1 MSSGRPRDLTEEAPH
16 EVEIAVEAEEDLS
29 LKAAIRRRTE
39 ALKAGDVGSLPVIV
53 GMVLITIFF
62 TAKSSVF
69 FTSVNFDNLIPQMAT
84 VTVIAMG
91 VVFVL
96 LIGEI
101 DLSIGY
107 LSGLCAV
114 TVAELQLSGSSHEY
128 PWYVAIGGALLLGAA
143 IGAVQGSI
151 VAFLGVPSFVV
162 TLAGLLAW
170 NGLIIQ
176 ALGTQGVIGIQAQ
189 PINDVANYY
198 FSSWF
203 GWVAAAV
210 ITLGFAA
217 SAAFGYFSRQRAGL
231 QSGNL
236 VLIGGRV
243 VFFSAVAWIVAAIC
257 NHSRGIPFAG
267 VLIIVLLVFW
277 TFIAQRTTFG
287 RHVYAVGGN
296 AEAARRAGINVKFI
310 RVAVFTISGTMAA
323 AGGIVAASRL
333 QSVDLT
339 AGSGTILLDAISA
352 AVIGG
357 TSLFGG
363 RGFVKAALLGAMITQ
378 TIQNGI
384 DLVGYSDA
392 IKDIVTALILLAAVT
407 LDTISKRRLARSGR

>member
-1 MSSGRPRDLTEEAPH
+1 MIEETPH
-16 EVEIAVEAEEDLS
+16 QVEIAVEAEEDTS
-29 LKAAIRRRTE
+29 VGAAVGRRIE

-62 TAKSSVF
+62 TAKTSVF
-69 FTSVNFDNLIPQMAT
+69 FTAVNFDNLIPQMAQ
-84 VTVIAMG
+84 VTVMAMG

-107 LSGLCAV
+107 LSGLSAV
-114 TVAELQLSGSSHEY
+114 TVAELQLSGSTHEY
-128 PWYVAIGGALLLGAA
+128 PWYVAIGGALLLGAV

-170 NGLIIQ
+170 NGVIIQ
-176 ALGTQGVIGIQAQ
+176 MLGTQGVIGIQAQ

-203 GWVAAAV
+203 GWAAAAAISV
-210 ITLGFAA
+210 GYLASAIQGFRSRKSAGLHTGNLLLIGARVGFFAA
-217 SAAFGYFSRQRAGL
+217 A
-231 QSGNL
+231 
-236 VLIGGRV
+236 
-243 VFFSAVAWIVAAIC
+243 AWIVAAIC
-257 NHSRGIPFAG
+257 NHSRGVPLAG

-296 AEAARRAGINVKFI
+296 AEAARRAGINVNFI
-310 RVAVFTISGTMAA
+310 RVAVFTISGLMAA
-323 AGGIVAASRL
+323 AGGIIAASRL

>member
-1 MSSGRPRDLTEEAPH
+1 MSEVEAPNV
-16 EVEIAVEAEEDLS
+16 EAPKVEIAVEAEVDDS
-29 LKAAIRRRTE
+29 IRATVERRIE

-62 TAKSSVF
+62 TAKTSVF
-69 FTSVNFDNLIPQMAT
+69 FTAVNFDNLIPQMSQ
-84 VTVIAMG
+84 VTVMAIG

-107 LSGLCAV
+107 LSGLAAV
-114 TVAELQLSGSSHEY
+114 VVAELQLSGSTHEY
-128 PWYVAIGGALLLGAA
+128 PWYVAIGGALLVGAA

-151 VAFLGVPSFVV
+151 VAYLGVPSFVV

-170 NGLIIQ
+170 NGVIIQ
-176 ALGTQGVIGIQAQ
+176 MLGTQGVIGIQAQ
-189 PINDVANYY
+189 PINDIANYY

-203 GWVAAAV
+203 GWAAAAAV
-210 ITLGFAA
+210 TIGY
-217 SAAFGYFSRQRAGL
+217 SALAISHYVSRKRAGL
-231 QSGNL
+231 RGGNVVL
-236 VLIGGRV
+236 VVARV

-257 NHSRGIPFAG
+257 NHARGVPLVG
-267 VLIIVLLVFW
+267 VIMIGLLVVF

-296 AEAARRAGINVKFI
+296 AEAARRAGINVNFI
-310 RVAVFTISGTMAA
+310 RVAVFTISGALAA
-323 AGGIVAASRL
+323 AGGVIAASRL

-392 IKDIVTALILLAAVT
+392 IKDIATALILLAAVT

>member
-1 MSSGRPRDLTEEAPH
+1 MIDEAPH
-16 EVEIAVEAEEDLS
+16 QVEIAVEAREDTS
-29 LKAAIRRRTE
+29 VGAAIRRRIE

-62 TAKSSVF
+62 TLKTSVF
-69 FTSVNFDNLIPQMAT
+69 FTAVNFDNLIPQMSQ
-84 VTVIAMG
+84 VTVMAMG

-114 TVAELQLSGSSHEY
+114 AVAELQLAGSSHQY
-128 PWYVAIGGALLLGAA
+128 PWYVAIGGALLLGAL
-143 IGAVQGSI
+143 IGAVQGCI

-170 NGLIIQ
+170 NGVIIQ
-176 ALGTQGVIGIQAQ
+176 MLGNQGVIGIQAQ

-203 GWVAAAV
+203 GWAAAAAV
-210 ITLGFAA
+210 TVVAIG
-217 SAAFGYFSRQRAGL
+217 SAVFSHSARKRAGL
-231 QSGNL
+231 KPGNL
-236 VLIGGRV
+236 VLVVGRV
-243 VFFSAVAWIVAAIC
+243 IFFTASAWIVAAVC
-257 NHSRGIPFAG
+257 NHARGVPLAG
-267 VLIIVLLVFW
+267 VLIIVLLVVW
-277 TFIAQRTTFG
+277 TFVAQRTTFG

-296 AEAARRAGINVKFI
+296 AEAAHRAGINVKFI

-323 AGGIVAASRL
+323 AGGIIVASRL

-363 RGFVKAALLGAMITQ
+363 RGFVKAALLGAMVTQ

-392 IKDIVTALILLAAVT
+392 IKDIVTAVILLAAVT
-407 LDTISKRRLARSGR
+407 LDTLSKKRLARSGR